1 MRKLI
6 CLVLVAAVLLAAA
19 VPAGAAFS
27 DITDQTTQQE
37 VAVLQMMGVINGTSD
52 TTFSPGG
59 TLTRAQFCKMAVI
72 LMGRGDEEPLYRTRT
87 IFPDVRSGHW
97 ARGYI
102 NLAVSIDIGAD
113 EEGAG
118 GTKLIRGVGDGTFR
132 PDRSITYAEA
142 VTILLRLLGYSD
154 ADAGMNWP
162 NGYLELAAKIGL
174 TDGMGLGSGQ
184 SLTRAQ
190 AAHLFVTML
199 TTAQKSGSA
208 YYHQLGSVHNNV
220 VLMNGNAKAE
230 DGTLGAMGTSEGTF
244 KPASGVVP
252 AELVGTRGT
261 LVTNEAG
268 KAAAFI
274 PAGEH
279 KSLTVG
285 TAQAGWVTDQ
295 SGVKYEIPTEAPAYT
310 TTESTTYDKLWVN
323 LRAGSRITLFYSEAG
338 KVDGVY
344 MSTATADTAMVART
358 VGSGNPFASILD
370 GASSYTIYRD
380 GNPASVGDI
389 CLYDVGIY
397 DPATRILSVSSAKLT
412 GRYDNVWPNLESP
425 SKVTVLGA
433 ELPVMPMAMED
444 MSDFRLG
451 DTVTL
456 LLTSDGQVAGAVSAS
471 DARGDN
477 IGVLEKLEGNTAQV
491 TLLTGGIR
499 LEGNCTGSNVQ
510 AGELVRVGSSGANK
524 LSLSRVSGS
533 GASGSFQVAERKVG
547 TVPLSGSCRLFE
559 KVGKSAMKE
568 ISAEDLTRASIPG
581 SQIVYAH
588 RDTGGRIDLL
598 ILDNATGDLYTYGML
613 KNGTPQEV
621 SGGEGTSYTNR
632 TIIVTNSDHPDGTSP
647 VVSNLAVSKNMMAG
661 VVFTAD
667 GAGVAGTVSLTEESG
682 IHRSDF
688 TTRDGKTYVT
698 LKTQEMRVSDD
709 VQCYNRTTG
718 TWFEDLTDARA
729 FSDDLT
735 IYYDRPVNEGG
746 KVRVVVAE

>member
-1 MRKLI
+1 
-6 CLVLVAAVLLAAA
+6 
-19 VPAGAAFS
+19 
-27 DITDQTTQQE
+27 
-37 VAVLQMMGVINGTSD
+37 
-52 TTFSPGG
+52 
-59 TLTRAQFCKMAVI
+59 
-72 LMGRGDEEPLYRTRT
+72 
-87 IFPDVRSGHW
+87 
-97 ARGYI
+97 
-102 NLAVSIDIGAD
+102 
-113 EEGAG
+113 
-118 GTKLIRGVGDGTFR
+118 
-132 PDRSITYAEA
+132 
-142 VTILLRLLGYSD
+142 
-154 ADAGMNWP
+154 
-162 NGYLELAAKIGL
+162 
-174 TDGMGLGSGQ
+174 
-184 SLTRAQ
+184 
-190 AAHLFVTML
+190 
-199 TTAQKSGSA
+199 
-208 YYHQLGSVHNNV
+208 
-220 VLMNGNAKAE
+220 
-230 DGTLGAMGTSEGTF
+230 
-244 KPASGVVP
+244 
-252 AELVGTRGT
+252 
-261 LVTNEAG
+261 
-268 KAAAFI
+268 
-274 PAGEH
+274 
-279 KSLTVG
+279 
-285 TAQAGWVTDQ
+285 
-295 SGVKYEIPTEAPAYT
+295 
-310 TTESTTYDKLWVN
+310 
-323 LRAGSRITLFYSEAG
+323 
-338 KVDGVY
+338 
-344 MSTATADTAMVART
+344 MVART

-433 ELPVMPMAMED
+433 ELPVMPMAMEE

-510 AGELVRVGSSGANK
+510 VNELVRVGSGGANK

-533 GASGSFQVAERKVG
+533 GVSGSFQVAERQVG

-559 KVGKSAMKE
+559 KVGKSAVEE
-568 ISAEDLTRASIPG
+568 IYAEDLTRASIPG

-598 ILDNATGDLYTYGML
+598 ILDDATGDLYTYGMV
-613 KNGTPQEV
+613 KNGKPENV
-621 SGGEGTSYTNR
+621 VNGEIEYTNR
-632 TIIVTNSDHPDGTSP
+632 TIIVTNGDRPDGIGP

-661 VVFTAD
+661 VAFTAD
-667 GAGVAGTVSLTEESG
+667 ETGVAGTVSLTEETG